1 VVKGGLVGRGG
12 LVVRGGLAEECED
25 FKNDGGG
32 VGRKK
37 KGLDTGGVFEFEYTG
52 GW

>member
-1 VVKGGLVGRGG
+1 MGRGG
-12 LVVRGGLAEECED
+12 LVARGGLAEECDD

-37 KGLDTGGVFEFEYTG
+37 KGLNIKVIIVQF
-52 GW
+52 